1 MNNYSKVLVGSL
13 ALALANIP
21 VADARSCYYDRLGRY
36 RCRGG
41 LSRAARIGMGVAIVS
56 IAGLLV
62 LALVCCFVMLRRRR
76 ARRANG
82 GGFVPAGSGPS
93 TMTSHLNSL
102 VAINLI
108 RGIQTTRMRLDM
120 DMGASPDYPV
130 NGPQFPTPSYQGNG
144 GGYAPPMDPLRHTMR
159 LRQDLRQPSTPSAL
173 FPVSALITRRSRR
186 NRQVR
191 PVMATLSRYI
201 SSTGGTLKPATAAQ
215 SSTAEQRFQPPL
227 SFSRDIPV
235 GSELSRGPNVA
246 AALKGIRS
254 VGLPHVASSERKVSV
269 GWSNTVTSHFHHIW
283 LRDHCRCAD
292 CLHPVTKQRLVN
304 TFEIPPDVQPTR
316 VESRPSGLE
325 VTYTLNRDG
334 IPSACFNLS
343 LGMALRSS
351 YDPPM
356 RHSFAL
362 HNGSKTLWGST
373 IQQSPP
379 TVSYEEVMRNDAGYT
394 NGFKRFI
401 YQPGF
406 GAHTDTTYLSDPCG
420 LQLFHLLSHEGLGG
434 QTLLV
439 DGFYAAAKLR
449 EKYPSHY
456 ELLTEVKIS
465 AHAAGDADSLYIPDE
480 PFSILKKGING
491 ELTGI
496 RYNNDDR
503 SALKYIDPV
512 LVDDWYDALRSWNR
526 CLTSSDAEFWVQLT
540 AGTAVVVDNHRVLH
554 GRSAFT
560 GKRRMCGA
568 YVGGDEWKS
577 RLRVLSQT
585 IDKKPWGIEF

>member
-1 MNNYSKVLVGSL
+1 
-13 ALALANIP
+13 
-21 VADARSCYYDRLGRY
+21 
-36 RCRGG
+36 
-41 LSRAARIGMGVAIVS
+41 
-56 IAGLLV
+56 
-62 LALVCCFVMLRRRR
+62 
-76 ARRANG
+76 
-82 GGFVPAGSGPS
+82 
-93 TMTSHLNSL
+93 
-102 VAINLI
+102 
-108 RGIQTTRMRLDM
+108 
-120 DMGASPDYPV
+120 
-130 NGPQFPTPSYQGNG
+130 
-144 GGYAPPMDPLRHTMR
+144 
-159 LRQDLRQPSTPSAL
+159 
-173 FPVSALITRRSRR
+173 
-186 NRQVR
+186 
-191 PVMATLSRYI
+191 MATLSRHI

-269 GWSNTVTSHFHHIW
+269 GWNNTVTSHFHHIW

-304 TFEIPPDVQPTR
+304 TFEIPPDVQPAR

-325 VTYTLNRDG
+325 VTWTESPRHVSTY
-334 IPSACFNLS
+334 PWEWLS
-343 LGMALRSS
+343 RSS

-379 TVSYEEVMRNDAGYT
+379 TVSYEEVMRNDAGVYKWLQKIDEFGFCFVSGVPPNPKDTESLTRRIAFIHGGFWDFTSDLKHGDTAYT
-394 NGFKRFI
+394 NLAL
-401 YQPGF
+401 

-420 LQLFHLLSHEGLGG
+420 LQLFHLLSHEGAGG

-456 ELLTEVKIS
+456 ELLTEIKIS

-526 CLTSSDAEFWVQLT
+526 CLTSSDAELWVQLT

>member
-1 MNNYSKVLVGSL
+1 MDCKTISSISQAQRLPGSH
-13 ALALANIP
+13 
-21 VADARSCYYDRLGRY
+21 RL
-36 RCRGG
+36 
-41 LSRAARIGMGVAIVS
+41 LK
-56 IAGLLV
+56 LK
-62 LALVCCFVMLRRRR
+62 
-76 ARRANG
+76 
-82 GGFVPAGSGPS
+82 
-93 TMTSHLNSL
+93 
-102 VAINLI
+102 
-108 RGIQTTRMRLDM
+108 IQ
-120 DMGASPDYPV
+120 
-130 NGPQFPTPSYQGNG
+130 
-144 GGYAPPMDPLRHTMR
+144 
-159 LRQDLRQPSTPSAL
+159 RQPSDLATLYDWSSNYVKMKIHKELFAL
-173 FPVSALITRRSRR
+173 QRRS
-186 NRQVR
+186 RQVR

-325 VTYTLNRDG
+325 VTWTESPRHVSTY
-334 IPSACFNLS
+334 PWEWLS
-343 LGMALRSS
+343 RSS

-379 TVSYEEVMRNDAGYT
+379 TVSYEEVMRNDAGVY
-394 NGFKRFI
+394 KWLQKI
-401 YQPGF
+401 
-406 GAHTDTTYLSDPCG
+406 SDPCG

-456 ELLTEVKIS
+456 ELLTEIKIS

-560 GKRRMCGA
+560 ENFLPKVDGVTRCLAQLLNHLKNEGHEVIILGPEVNMLTYETYPIIGTVGIPLMLYPDLKLNFLRPKFLQSIQEFDPDVIHVVDPIWLGPQVLHALQSGWCGPRWASPNAPIVASFHTNLPTKVCLAVWAKVHGA
-568 YVGGDEWKS
+568 YNVEVDSVYPFSMSVNRLPDVLDSGDADAQRCPKHS
-577 RLRVLSQT
+577 HMA
-585 IDKKPWGIEF
+585 